1 MVPTILVI
9 EGSEIQSRMVSEA
22 IRRSL
27 SLETWEA
34 RSLEQVQNYLSRKG
48 ERPLIAVSNLQLE
61 GAQDGEAVDVC
72 LDAGIPTLVLTS
84 TYDPEIRKNLLD
96 KQVVDY
102 VIKSA
107 NSLNQITGLIRQLIK
122 NSEFEVLI
130 VDDSKLFRQEQSRLL
145 RLMRLKT
152 HEAEDGKQ
160 ALVQLAQHPG
170 IRLVLTD
177 LEMPNLDGLA
187 LTNEIRK
194 KYPKERL
201 AVVGL
206 SAYAVDE
213 TSAMFIKNGANDF
226 LRKPFL
232 QEEFNCRVMQNLE
245 MIDLFDQLL
254 KAAHADYLTGI
265 SNRRYFFSHS
275 GSKLKPQVAQGVAM
289 FDLDFF
295 KKINDT
301 YGHEAGDQVLVT
313 FASLLD
319 QHLGKLG
326 QVARLGGEEFAAFFL
341 ELPPDQA
348 RTAVEGLR
356 QAVAQTQVALGQQRI
371 SMTVSVGFAVGPYGN
386 LEQYLAEADKNLY
399 FAKESGRNQVVG

>member
-177 LEMPNLDGLA
+177 LEMPEPMLD
-187 LTNEIRK
+187 R
-194 KYPKERL
+194 P
-201 AVVGL
+201 
-206 SAYAVDE
+206 
-213 TSAMFIKNGANDF
+213 
-226 LRKPFL
+226 P
-232 QEEFNCRVMQNLE
+232 
-245 MIDLFDQLL
+245 
-254 KAAHADYLTGI
+254 HASPSY
-265 SNRRYFFSHS
+265 
-275 GSKLKPQVAQGVAM
+275 
-289 FDLDFF
+289 
-295 KKINDT
+295 
-301 YGHEAGDQVLVT
+301 
-313 FASLLD
+313 
-319 QHLGKLG
+319 
-326 QVARLGGEEFAAFFL
+326 
-341 ELPPDQA
+341 
-348 RTAVEGLR
+348 
-356 QAVAQTQVALGQQRI
+356 
-371 SMTVSVGFAVGPYGN
+371 
-386 LEQYLAEADKNLY
+386 
-399 FAKESGRNQVVG
+399 